1 MRLPWWSSGEDS
13 VLPMQGMRVQS
24 LVGKLRSHMLHSLA
38 KQTKTNKILSL
49 VSEVFF
55 TKLSDTSSREC
66 KGTCIAAPSTL
77 CLKQALQG

>member
-38 KQTKTNKILSL
+38 KQTKTNKEDSIIS
-49 VSEVFF
+49 V
-55 TKLSDTSSREC
+55 
-66 KGTCIAAPSTL
+66 
-77 CLKQALQG
+77 

>member
-13 VLPMQGMRVQS
+13 VLPVQGMRVQS

-38 KQTKTNKILSL
+38 KQTKTKKILSL

-55 TKLSDTSSREC
+55 TKLSDQAAESV
-66 KGTCIAAPSTL
+66 KGHV
-77 CLKQALQG
+77 